1 MYMNVGAT
9 GTLAGMSFTG
19 YSYQNGSVLGLAMF
33 GLSAALTVLTLLFA
47 LTAIAGLLPNP
58 LGKS

>member
-19 YSYQNGSVLGLAMF
+19 SSYQNGSVLSHAMF

-47 LTAIAGLLPNP
+47 LIAIAGLMPNP
-58 LGKS
+58 SGKS